1 MQHPTTPTT
10 DELRTAV
17 SAAELEVQAALGKV
31 REARMRHASALA
43 AQGVPTD
50 TLGNVEG
57 DNRDWCLGDAAE
69 MEAKAALRKVRE
81 ARQKLARTLWETQ
94 GVPTDALGNEGD
106 KRVWCL
112 GDEGDCMGDC
122 GGRFHDP
129 GPRQGPRDYDIRF

>member
-1 MQHPTTPTT
+1 MQHLTTPTT

-17 SAAELEVQAALGKV
+17 SAAELDVQAALGKV

-57 DNRDWCLGDAAE
+57 DNRDWCLGD
-69 MEAKAALRKVRE
+69 
-81 ARQKLARTLWETQ
+81 
-94 GVPTDALGNEGD
+94 
-106 KRVWCL
+106 
-112 GDEGDCMGDC
+112 EGDCMGDC